1 MPLFPVFINTLPV
14 GQKRLEEERR
24 LKKKQKKKERE
35 ERLKKEGKFLTEK
48 QKQERMRLHQMLNN
62 IKEQGQ
68 RQMLLTSLLSM
79 CRYNF
84 TFSSFPY

>member
-1 MPLFPVFINTLPV
+1 MPLFPVFINALPV

-84 TFSSFPY
+84 MFSSFPY